1 MERLSTGIDELDAL
15 IQGYPKGKTF
25 LVSGDAGTGKTILAL
40 HFLNACCK
48 DGLKCIYIAM
58 EENPEDLKAQANSF
72 GWDMA
77 EYEEKGLLQI
87 IGVLEQRAEKAEAAA
102 RIPVEM
108 RIEKSYQ
115 NLMDMLSDIREK
127 GGLPFLSTGGVGIGI
142 HEEENDVADVVIM
155 DNIGA
160 FADVVIMDNIGAF
173 VIGIPTPKLRE
184 QLDSLVF
191 KLNELEC
198 TALIVCD
205 ETVAKMTDNVM
216 MYSVYGAIKLMKRD
230 NPYIDTRERV
240 MDIVKIRNTKIPLDY
255 MLFDITDKGI
265 ALLPKSEAEV
275 R

>member
-48 DGLKCIYIAM
+48 DGLKSIYIAM
-58 EENPEDLKAQANSF
+58 EENPEDLKAQAASF
-72 GWDMA
+72 GWDLA
-77 EYEEKGLLQI
+77 KYEEKGLLQI

-102 RIPVEM
+102 RIPVAM
-108 RIEKSYQ
+108 RIERSYQ
-115 NLMDMLSDIREK
+115 TLMDMLSDIREK
-127 GGLPFLSTGGVGIGI
+127 GGLPFLSTRDVGVGVGI
-142 HEEENDVADVVIM
+142 HEEGNDVADVVIM

-160 FADVVIMDNIGAF
+160 FA
-173 VIGIPTPKLRE
+173 IGIPTPKLRE

-240 MDIVKIRNTKIPLDY
+240 MDIVKIRNTKTPLSICC
-255 MLFDITDKGI
+255 LISRIK
-265 ALLPKSEAEV
+265 ALRYYPNQK
-275 R
+275 RK

>member
-15 IQGYPKGKTF
+15 IQGYPKGKSF

-48 DGLKCIYIAM
+48 DGLRCIYIAM
-58 EENPEDLKAQANSF
+58 EETPEDLKAQAKSF
-72 GWDMA
+72 EWDLA

-87 IGVLEQRAEKAEAAA
+87 IGVLEQRAEKAEAEADA
-102 RIPVEM
+102 RMPAEM

-115 NLMDMLSDIREK
+115 NLMDILSDIREK

-142 HEEENDVADVVIM
+142 HEEENDVADVIIM
-155 DNIGA
+155 DN
-160 FADVVIMDNIGAF
+160 VGAF

-191 KLNELEC
+191 KLDGLKC
-198 TALIVCD
+198 TSLVICD
-205 ETVAKMTDNVM
+205 ETVAKLTDNVM

-230 NPYIDTRERV
+230 NPYVDTRERV

-255 MLFDITDKGI
+255 LLFDITDKGI
-265 ALLPKSEAEV
+265 VLLPKSETQAQAQK
-275 R
+275 

>member
-48 DGLKCIYIAM
+48 EGLKSIYIAI
-58 EENPEDLKAQANSF
+58 EENPEDLKAQAMSF
-72 GWDMA
+72 GWDLA

-87 IGVLEQRAEKAEAAA
+87 IGVLEQRAEKAEAEADA
-102 RIPVEM
+102 RMPAEM

-115 NLMDMLSDIREK
+115 NLMDILSDIREE
-127 GGLPFLSTGGVGIGI
+127 GGLPILPTWDAERERG
-142 HEEENDVADVVIM
+142 VADVIIM
-155 DNIGA
+155 DN
-160 FADVVIMDNIGAF
+160 VGAF
-173 VIGIPTPKLRE
+173 VIGVPTPKLRE
-184 QLDSLVF
+184 QLNSVVF
-191 KLNELEC
+191 KLDGLKC
-198 TALIVCD
+198 TSLIICD

-216 MYSVYGAIKLMKRD
+216 MYSVYGAIRLMKRD
-230 NPYIDTRERV
+230 NPYIDKRERV

-265 ALLPKSEAEV
+265 ALLPKSETQAQK
-275 R
+275 

>member
-1 MERLSTGIDELDAL
+1 M
-15 IQGYPKGKTF
+15 
-25 LVSGDAGTGKTILAL
+25 
-40 HFLNACCK
+40 
-48 DGLKCIYIAM
+48 
-58 EENPEDLKAQANSF
+58 SF
-72 GWDMA
+72 GWDLA

-102 RIPVEM
+102 TIPVAM

-115 NLMDMLSDIREK
+115 NLMDILSDIRAK

-160 FADVVIMDNIGAF
+160 F

-184 QLDSLVF
+184 QLDTLVF

-198 TALIVCD
+198 TALVICD

-275 R
+275 T

>member
-48 DGLKCIYIAM
+48 DGLKSIYIAM
-58 EENPEDLKAQANSF
+58 EENPEDLKAQAASF
-72 GWDMA
+72 GWDLA
-77 EYEEKGLLQI
+77 KYEEKGLLQI

-102 RIPVEM
+102 RIPVAM
-108 RIEKSYQ
+108 RIERSYQ
-115 NLMDMLSDIREK
+115 TLMDMLSDIREK
-127 GGLPFLSTGGVGIGI
+127 GGLPFLSTRDVGVGI
-142 HEEENDVADVVIM
+142 HEEGNDVADVVIM

-160 FADVVIMDNIGAF
+160 FA
-173 VIGIPTPKLRE
+173 IGIPTPKLRE

-240 MDIVKIRNTKIPLDY
+240 MDIVKIRNTKTPLEY

-275 R
+275 T